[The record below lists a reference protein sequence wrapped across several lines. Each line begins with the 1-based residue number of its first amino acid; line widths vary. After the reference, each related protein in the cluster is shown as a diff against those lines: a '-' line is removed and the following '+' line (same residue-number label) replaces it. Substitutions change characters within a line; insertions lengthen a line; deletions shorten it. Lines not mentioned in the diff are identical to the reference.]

1 MAPYLSVVSFC
12 IRKEPANSREA
23 ETQINGKL
31 YGFVSELVCSGC
43 MGGSGE
49 GGGFSDLYHTS
60 VQLTGS

>member
-1 MAPYLSVVSFC
+1 MAPYLSVASFC

-43 MGGSGE
+43 MGVLEKGE
-49 GGGFSDLYHTS
+49 VFPDLYHTS